1 MRDKG
6 FSFATLLTGFAYSGE
21 LNIVPAV
28 ADKSQ
33 ETAFF
38 FQDDWKITPK
48 LTVNLGLRYE
58 WSNPY
63 TERFNRS
70 QFSEFTGDSG
80 INIDGLGQILGT
92 TAFASASRRS
102 APVDRNNWAPRL
114 GFAYQLTPNTVLRG
128 GAGVFYGMNVAT
140 NFQYAGTA
148 FRKAAQIK
156 FTKDNFENPFASF
169 ADPFPDGLSG
179 PKVDK

>member
-1 MRDKG
+1 LP
-6 FSFATLLTGFAYSGE
+6 TLLTGFACSGE
-21 LNIVPAV
+21 LNIIPAV
-28 ADKSQ
+28 ADKST

-38 FQDDWKITPK
+38 VQDDWKVTPK

-70 QFSEFTGDSG
+70 QFSNFTGDSG
-80 INIDGLGQILGT
+80 INIDGIGEIIGT
-92 TAFASASRRS
+92 TIFAGGSRRS
-102 APVDRNNWAPRL
+102 APVDRNNFAPRV
-114 GFAYQLTPNTVLRG
+114 GFAYQLTPNTVLRA

-148 FRKAAQIK
+148 FRKSAQIK
-156 FTKDNFENPFASF
+156 FTKNNFQDQFAHF
-169 ADPFPDGLSG
+169 DDPFPAGLSPAQG
-179 PKVDK
+179 TKYGAL